1 MIDLHCHILAAI
13 DDGPDDISQSMEMA
27 RIAIADGITTIVATP
42 HVKNTILP
50 ATAIR
55 EKVAAFNS
63 RLADEN
69 IPLAILAGADVYA
82 LLSPSLFSGLTIN
95 NTPYILIEFP
105 HSHLPRNAHEILFK
119 MIAQGYRP
127 IITHPERNGSVLQNP
142 ALLFRLLK
150 IPALIQ
156 ITGDSLC
163 GNFGPEIQA
172 CAIHL
177 LENDAVHFIA
187 TDAHSPHYRRPILSA
202 ALQTATRIIGRE
214 RAMRLVDDNPQ
225 AVINGD
231 IISP

>member
-13 DDGPDDISQSMEMA
+13 DDGPEDISQSVEMA
-27 RIAIADGITTIVATP
+27 RIARADGITTIVATP

-50 ATAIR
+50 ATVIR
-55 EKVAAFNS
+55 EKVATFNS
-63 RLADEN
+63 RLAQEN
-69 IPLAILAGADVYA
+69 IPLAILPGADVYA

-95 NTPYILIEFP
+95 DTPYILIEFP

-142 ALLFRLLK
+142 ALLFGLLE
-150 IPALIQ
+150 IPALVQ
-156 ITGDSLC
+156 ITADSLC
-163 GNFGPEIQA
+163 GNFGPGIQA

-177 LENDAVHFIA
+177 LERNAVHFIA
-187 TDAHSPHYRRPILSA
+187 TDAHSPHFRRPILSA
-202 ALQTATRIIGRE
+202 ALKTATKIIGRE
-214 RAMRLVDDNPQ
+214 KAMRLVVDHPQ

-231 IISP
+231 MLWP